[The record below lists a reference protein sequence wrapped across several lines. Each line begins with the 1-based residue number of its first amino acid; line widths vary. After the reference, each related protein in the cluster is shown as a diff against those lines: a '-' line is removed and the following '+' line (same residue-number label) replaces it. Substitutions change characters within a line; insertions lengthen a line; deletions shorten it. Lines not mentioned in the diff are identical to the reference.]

1 MSVFLF
7 SSFILLSNIKNGSN
21 AIFLKLPL
29 SYKRRDDA
37 AKFIRKGNT
46 ALRLFFGELMMLKD
60 RIFVEPFPRK
70 TTSDTL
76 LLFPMKNV
84 ASGDENVIKLLT

>member
-1 MSVFLF
+1 MYH
-7 SSFILLSNIKNGSN
+7 

-37 AKFIRKGNT
+37 AKFSRKDNT
-46 ALRLFFGELMMLKD
+46 ASRLFFDELMMLKD

>member
-1 MSVFLF
+1 M
-7 SSFILLSNIKNGSN
+7 
-21 AIFLKLPL
+21 AL

-37 AKFIRKGNT
+37 AKFSRKGNT
-46 ALRLFFGELMMLKD
+46 ASRLFFGELMMLKD

-84 ASGDENVIKLLT
+84 AVAAGNGIRQGLAFKR

>member
-1 MSVFLF
+1 MVVLCH
-7 SSFILLSNIKNGSN
+7 I
-21 AIFLKLPL
+21 LKLPF

-37 AKFIRKGNT
+37 AKFSRKGNT
-46 ALRLFFGELMMLKD
+46 ASRLFFGELMMLKD
-60 RIFVEPFPRK
+60 RISVEPFPRK